1 MTDHTVSRKQLGRKL
16 LDQKH
21 VDMAEA
27 REKSARSGGRD
38 YWRSLEEL
46 AGTEEFE
53 IMLQREF
60 PEQASEWSD
69 GVSRRNFLKLMG
81 ASLAFGGLTNCTIQ
95 PEEKIV
101 PWVRAPENLIPGK
114 PLYYATAMPLS
125 GVGTGI
131 LVESHMGR
139 PTKIEGNPEHPA
151 GLGGTDA
158 ITQASI
164 LDLYDPDRATVVRNA
179 GRIATW
185 GGFLESLDQELSVQR
200 SKKGAGLRI
209 LTETVGSPTLGQ
221 QLNFLLEEFPEAR
234 WHQYESATRDNVR
247 LGSSLAFGE
256 PVNTYF
262 DVAKADVILSL
273 DADLFYGGP
282 GSVRYARDYTARRRL
297 RNGDKELNRLYVV
310 ETSPSSTG
318 SMADHRLALDSAA
331 IEAFAVALAGQLG
344 VELKGD
350 PDLPTYQDNTGWI
363 AALAADLRS
372 AGAASLVVVGDQQ
385 APALHA
391 LGHAIN
397 KSLGNVRTTVHY
409 TDPLEADPVDESRSI
424 HELAASME
432 ADEVEVLII
441 VGGNPVFDAPAD
453 LDFAKAIEHVG
464 FRAQLSFYED
474 ETSELCHWHVPQSHY
489 LEAWSDIRAY
499 DSTASIVQPLIQ
511 PLYNSKSAHE
521 LLGAMIGQAGLPVR
535 DTLRE
540 YWQQETFADDFEEFW
555 VRALHDGIL
564 ADMTFDRL
572 RVRLRRPI
580 KIPRGFGRPR
590 GDDELE
596 LALRPD
602 PLIWDGRF
610 VNNGWL
616 QETPRPVTKL
626 TWDNAALISPA
637 TAQRLGVENEQ
648 LVDLTLPGRSA
659 KAPVWIVPGQADG
672 VVTVQLGYGRRLTG
686 RVGEGSG
693 FNAGV
698 LRTSTDMWGSTAL
711 KLIKSYDRKPLA
723 STQDHHSMEDRHL
736 IRHADLEHYR
746 HHPDFARHETHEA
759 PASLT
764 LYNNDEFRSSTGNA
778 WGMAIDLNA
787 CIGCNA
793 CAVACQAENNIPVV
807 GKEEVLNGRE
817 MAWIR
822 VDRYYTDLDDPE
834 IFHQPMPC
842 QQCENAPCELVC
854 PVGATTHSEEGL
866 NDMAYNRCVGTRY
879 CSNNCPYKVRRFNF
893 LQYADRDSPTL
904 KLQRNPDVTVRARGV
919 MEKCTYCT
927 QRINA
932 VRIAS
937 KKRGSPILD
946 GEIKTA
952 CEQACPTE
960 AIVFGNVLDSES
972 RVSDWKAS
980 PRNYGILTDLN
991 TKPRTTYLARVRN
1004 PNPAIDKG

>member
-1 MTDHTVSRKQLGRKL
+1 MTDQTVTRKQLDRKL
-16 LDQKH
+16 LDQEH
-21 VDMAEA
+21 ANMAEA

-53 IMLQREF
+53 IILQREF

-101 PWVRAPENLIPGK
+101 PWVRAPENMIPGK

-397 KSLGNVRTTVHY
+397 KSLGNVGTTVHY
-409 TDPLEADPVDESRSI
+409 TDPLEADPVDESQSI

-535 DTLRE
+535 DALRE

-572 RVRLRRPI
+572 RVRLRSPI
-580 KIPRGFGRPR
+580 KIPRGFGHPR
-590 GDDELE
+590 DDDELE

-693 FNAGV
+693 FDAGV

-723 STQDHHSMEDRHL
+723 CTQDHHSMEDRHL

-746 HHPDFARHETHEA
+746 HHPDFAQHETHEA

-764 LYNNDEFRSSTGNA
+764 LYNNDEFSSSTGNA

-893 LQYADRDSPTL
+893 LQYADRDTPTL

-960 AIVFGNVLDSES
+960 AIVFGNVLDPES

>member
-1 MTDHTVSRKQLGRKL
+1 
-16 LDQKH
+16 
-21 VDMAEA
+21 MAEA

-101 PWVRAPENLIPGK
+101 PWVRAPENMIPGK

-273 DADLFYGGP
+273 DADFLYGGP

-397 KSLGNVRTTVHY
+397 KSLGNVGTTVHY
-409 TDPLEADPVDESRSI
+409 TDPLEADPVDESQSI

-521 LLGAMIGQAGLPVR
+521 LVGAMIGQAGLPVR

-564 ADMTFDRL
+564 ADMTFGRL
-572 RVRLRRPI
+572 RVRLRSPI
-580 KIPRGFGRPR
+580 KISRGFGRPR

-764 LYNNDEFRSSTGNA
+764 LYNNDEFSSSTGNA

-807 GKEEVLNGRE
+807 GKKEVLNGRE

-893 LQYADRDSPTL
+893 LQYADRDTPTL

-952 CEQACPTE
+952 CEQACPTQ

>member
-1 MTDHTVSRKQLGRKL
+1 MTDQTVTRKQLDRKL
-16 LDQKH
+16 LDQEH
-21 VDMAEA
+21 ANMAEA

-101 PWVRAPENLIPGK
+101 PWVRAPENMIPGK

-397 KSLGNVRTTVHY
+397 KSLGNVGTTVHY
-409 TDPLEADPVDESRSI
+409 TDPLEADPVDESQSI

-521 LLGAMIGQAGLPVR
+521 LVGAMIGQAGLPVR

-572 RVRLRRPI
+572 RVRLRSPI
-580 KIPRGFGRPR
+580 KIPRGFGHPR
-590 GDDELE
+590 DDDELE

-693 FNAGV
+693 FDAGV

-723 STQDHHSMEDRHL
+723 CTQDHHSMEDRHL

-764 LYNNDEFRSSTGNA
+764 LYNNDEFSSSTGNA

-807 GKEEVLNGRE
+807 GKKEVLNGRE

-893 LQYADRDSPTL
+893 LQYADRDTPTL

-952 CEQACPTE
+952 CEQACPTQ